1 MGCAPNLEQASFQ
14 LMLREGADFTRI
26 APPTASRSVGWA
38 LSEDAT
44 FSNSWA
50 RASTAARRAAELT
63 PPMVVLPPEPPD
75 EGYWLSPISR
85 VSAFRG
91 RPSESAATMRMAVRV
106 PTPKSWVPIFIFT
119 EPSGWMVRAQ
129 LLLWPLPPKV

>member
-1 MGCAPNLEQASFQ
+1 MGCVPSLEQASFQ
-14 LMLREGADFTRI
+14 LMLFEGDDFTRMV
-26 APPTASRSVGWA
+26 PLTASRSAGWA
-38 LSEDAT
+38 LSAGAT
-44 FSNSWA
+44 FSKSA
-50 RASTAARRAAELT
+50 ASASTAARRVAELT
-63 PPMVVLPPEPPD
+63 PPIVVLPPEPPD

-91 RPSESAATMRMAVRV
+91 RPNESAATIRMAVRV

-129 LLLWPLPPKV
+129 LLLCPRPPQV